1 MMPLRKAIGAFN
13 FQCGHMSMN
22 KKAYFIIYLPLL
34 DFSFSMLGYWAG
46 LKGKVGS
53 GRKYITNVI
62 LNNYLTCKPHIF
74 SVHTLLIIDVFNL
87 HVQLG

>member
-46 LKGKVGS
+46 
-53 GRKYITNVI
+53 
-62 LNNYLTCKPHIF
+62 
-74 SVHTLLIIDVFNL
+74 
-87 HVQLG
+87 